1 MAAGGG
7 GGGSGG
13 YGAGAWGGGSP
24 SSNIAGGY
32 ASGREGGG
40 NLPALDWL
48 EMYRQ
53 GWGTDNEGHTVPW
66 QYSAEASR
74 GIPAGVRFEDMA
86 AARPG
91 DYAAY
96 GIPGSNLNDAIW
108 TGGEYVMPPNWNGR
122 GIDPEVVQS
131 LARGRASP
139 AYSRGGGGGYGRGQA
154 MSGGGAPTRNLTS
167 QEEQELGIAA
177 NSRGGGYV
185 MPVSGGGG
193 RNLSSQEE
201 QMLGIAANSQNP
213 QAMGA
218 LAAGPWNGMRW
229 RG

>member
-40 NLPALDWL
+40 IPQALEWL
-48 EMYRQ
+48 EAYRQ
-53 GWGTDNEGHTVPW
+53 GWGTDAEGHTVPW
-66 QYSAEASR
+66 AYSTEASR
-74 GIPAGVRFEDMA
+74 GPPGGVQYADMA

-96 GIPGSNLNDAIW
+96 GIPGSDLNDAIW
-108 TGGEYVMPPNWNGR
+108 TGGQYVIPPNWNGR
-122 GIDPEVVQS
+122 G
-131 LARGRASP
+131 LAG
-139 AYSRGGGGGYGRGQA
+139 
-154 MSGGGAPTRNLTS
+154 MSGGGAPQRNLSS

-177 NSRGGGYV
+177 NSRNAGYSPQA
-185 MPVSGGGG
+185 MPTGGGG
-193 RNLSSQEE
+193 RNLTSQEE